1 MSGLIGFY
9 KTQVDILWKWRG
21 GPVALLKRLVITFIV
36 AVVSLVLTA
45 AIMPGVTIGR
55 LVDAAIAVILM
66 TLFNA
71 LVRPV
76 ILILVAPISLVL
88 TGILVIVLQIV
99 TFLIIVP
106 LSPGVEVNGI
116 LTAFIASFIYAAI
129 NTLLTSIFAI
139 DSGGSYFGLLVS
151 TLMANRA
158 KPTTTDRPGL
168 VIIQI
173 DGLAHPIL
181 AGRVRAGTVNT
192 IGSWI
197 RDGSHKLSRWEA
209 ILPSMTSASQAGILH
224 GNNDGIP
231 AFRWYERDR
240 QHLMVS
246 SNPDDAAEIVRR
258 VSDGKGLLSN
268 DGASI
273 CNLMTGD
280 ATRAYVTTAA
290 IKDQSQGIGDSKAFL
305 GFFFSPNGYLRSFT
319 LFMGEFITERIQARR
334 TRRAGIQ
341 PQMHRGFK
349 YAGMRAASN
358 VLLRDVNTSLIIEE
372 MYRGAN
378 VIYADFTD
386 YDELAHHCGPER
398 IESFAALD
406 GVDKAIGNL
415 AKAAEDAPRPYKFV
429 VLSDHG
435 QSLGATFKQR
445 YGQSLGEV
453 VRDLMSGRA
462 TLIQAKTQGEGSTF
476 VNSFLSEITRSK
488 GVGPAVARVALQNST
503 TDGVV
508 DLDHEEIPP
517 PADESTIAVVGS
529 GNLGLVWFTGND
541 HRLTLAEL
549 EELHPG
555 LVSTLAAHPG
565 VGMLLVRTHDHGAVV
580 FGPKGR
586 TLPRRGPRRRRGPD
600 DDLRRAH
607 DHEPQARGRDGPRAG
622 PAAAQPVRP
631 GDGRGGGIRGADRV
645 ARRPRRVPD
654 PAVHPA
660 PEGVGARRARPAR
673 RAGHLSQHPALA
685 AVDGDRARQAGRRSA
700 GRGTGRRFAGCRR
713 GLGGRGRSAW
723 ACGRRGNG
731 DAQGGCGTGTKAV
744 TAPSGLVSVHQRSS
758 VHPERHPDPRLC
770 QSRDRPG
777 RRPGHLHGGPRGL
790 RGAVR
795 GVLVHP
801 PDHHDRGLRRCH
813 AGAAGRPRRRCGR
826 HAAGDRAPEHP
837 DRDHH
842 LLVHRGAS
850 VGAAGP
856 AGRRRGRELVGA
868 RWST

>member
-1 MSGLIGFY
+1 MTAVAVVHSVATMSRVIEFY
-9 KTQVDILWKWRG
+9 KTQVRILWQWRG

-36 AVVSLVLTA
+36 AVISLIITA
-45 AIMPGVTIGR
+45 GILPGVTIGR

-76 ILILVAPISLVL
+76 ILALAAPISLIL
-88 TGILVIVLQIV
+88 TGVLVIVLQVV
-99 TFLIIVP
+99 TFLVIVP
-106 LSPGVEVNGI
+106 LSPGVEVNGFF
-116 LTAFIASFIYAAI
+116 TALIASFIYAGI
-129 NTLLTSIFAI
+129 NTVLTSVFAI

-151 TLMANRA
+151 TMMAKRA
-158 KPTTTDRPGL
+158 AAPSDKPGL

-181 AGRVRAGTVNT
+181 AGRVRAGSVNN
-192 IGSWI
+192 ISSWI
-197 RDGSHKLSRWEA
+197 RDGSHTLSRWEA

-246 SNPDDAAEIVRR
+246 SNPVDAGEIVRR
-258 VSDGKGLLSN
+258 VSNGEGLLSN
-268 DGASI
+268 NGVSI

-319 LFMGEFITERIQARR
+319 LFLGEFLKELTQARR
-334 TRRAGIQ
+334 TRRSGIV
-341 PQMHRGFK
+341 PQMHRGMK

-398 IESFAALD
+398 VESLQALD
-406 GVDKAIGNL
+406 GVDQAIGTL
-415 AKAAEDAPRPYKFV
+415 AKAAKDAPRPYKFV
-429 VLSDHG
+429 ILSDHG

-445 YGQSLGEV
+445 YGKSLGEV

-488 GVGPAVARVALQNST
+488 GVGPTVARAALAGST

-529 GNLGLVWFTGND
+529 GNLGLVWFTGHD
-541 HRLTLAEL
+541 HRLTVEEL
-549 EELHPG
+549 EDLHPE
-555 LVSTLAAHPG
+555 LVATLAAHPG
-565 VGMLLVRTHDHGAVV
+565 VGVLMVRSSKHGAVA
-580 FGPKGR
+580 FGPKG
-586 TLPRRGPRRRRGPD
+586 
-600 DDLRRAH
+600 
-607 DHEPQARGRDGPRAG
+607 
-622 PAAAQPVRP
+622 VRYL
-631 GDGRGGGIRGADRV
+631 DEDRV
-645 ARRPRRVPD
+645 EGED
-654 PAVHPA
+654 PTTIFGEHTIMSLKREDAMTHA
-660 PEGVGARRARPAR
+660 ADLLL
-673 RAGHLSQHPALA
+673 LSEYDPVMGEVA
-685 AVDGDRARQAGRRSA
+685 AFEELIGSHG
-700 GRGTGRRFAGCRR
+700 
-713 GLGGRGRSAW
+713 GLGGFQTRPFILHPVEWELDEPVPLGAPAIYRNI
-723 ACGRRGNG
+723 RRWLGSIG
-731 DAQGGCGTGTKAV
+731 IELGKPVAAATPAE
-744 TAPSGLVSVHQRSS
+744 P
-758 VHPERHPDPRLC
+758 
-770 QSRDRPG
+770 
-777 RRPGHLHGGPRGL
+777 
-790 RGAVR
+790 GAV
-795 GVLVHP
+795 
-801 PDHHDRGLRRCH
+801 
-813 AGAAGRPRRRCGR
+813 AAIVE
-826 HAAGDRAPEHP
+826 A
-837 DRDHH
+837 
-842 LLVHRGAS
+842 
-850 VGAAGP
+850 
-856 AGRRRGRELVGA
+856 
-868 RWST
+868 T